1 MFSIDPARRSEYTNG
16 LRQLADYL
24 DANPDMPVPGS
35 GTEIIL
41 TAADAEDGGITE
53 VLGLSLLLGAPL
65 TERNGFYRTSR
76 MFGPLTYL
84 GVSQTRAFLA
94 QYRAY
99 NSYYGSVTPD
109 D

>member
-1 MFSIDPARRSEYTNG
+1 
-16 LRQLADYL
+16 
-24 DANPDMPVPGS
+24 MPVPGS

-53 VLGLSLLLGAPL
+53 VLGLSLLLGAPSPSATGSTL
-65 TERNGFYRTSR
+65 APPGCSALSPAWACPRPG
-76 MFGPLTYL
+76 YL
-84 GVSQTRAFLA
+84 LNT

-99 NSYYGSVTPD
+99 NLYYGSVTPD